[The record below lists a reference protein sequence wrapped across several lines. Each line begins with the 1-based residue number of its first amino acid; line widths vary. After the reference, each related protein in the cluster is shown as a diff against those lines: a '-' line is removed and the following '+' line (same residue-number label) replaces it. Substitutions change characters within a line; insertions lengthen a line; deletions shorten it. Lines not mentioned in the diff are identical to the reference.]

1 MAKKAKKAKTTKK
14 AKKATAK
21 KAAPT
26 PTYLAGGRSVDIPA
40 DQVAEILATILARG
54 QGAKFKKQAKAAGL
68 VVTVDSKTV
77 NFVKDFLA
85 QNQMHSLAVAKRAI
99 NSDGSFNCG

>member
-1 MAKKAKKAKTTKK
+1 MARKAKKSKKAKT
-14 AKKATAK
+14 AVRAR

-26 PTYLAGGRSVDIPA
+26 PTYLTGSKSVDIPA
-40 DQVAEILATILARG
+40 HQVAEILALIVARG
-54 QGAKFKKQAKAAGL
+54 QAAKFKKEAKAAGL
-68 VVTVDSKTV
+68 VVTVNPQTV

-85 QNQMHSLAVAKRAI
+85 QNQMHSLAAGRRAI

>member
-1 MAKKAKKAKTTKK
+1 MAKKAKKSKK
-14 AKKATAK
+14 AKKTVRAK

-26 PTYLAGGRSVDIPA
+26 PTYLTGRKSVDIPA
-40 DQVAEILATILARG
+40 HQVAEILALIQARG

-68 VVTVDSKTV
+68 VVTVNSQTV

-85 QNQMHSLAVAKRAI
+85 QNQMHSLAVGRRAI